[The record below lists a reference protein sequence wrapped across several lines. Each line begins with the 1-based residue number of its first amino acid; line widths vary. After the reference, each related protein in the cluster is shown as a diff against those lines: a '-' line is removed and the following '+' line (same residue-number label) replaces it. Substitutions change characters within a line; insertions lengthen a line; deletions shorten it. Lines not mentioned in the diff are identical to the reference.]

1 MSTQRVLGGMEE
13 TSEDTFGGILASD
26 GVKRD
31 SDSWDIDGID
41 CTEFLDN
48 AFVDLEHEGP
58 PVAAVDRLGKVT
70 LSDGTRALAI
80 SCRWGPT
87 EIPLIAETKAR
98 VRAGLYNTFSAALD
112 PIECEPIR
120 GTRGVRVLKS
130 TLLGASI
137 VKLPADPMAKITM
150 RSLYRGNGAAFRALP
165 RIPARS
171 IERAMARIE
180 RGQSDQRHVPIGLMS
195 EYERTAFYREQAAR
209 RTLAV
214 SLIGCANEAEQ
225 RDQRR
230 AELEQLRA
238 IGESYLARRH

>member
-80 SCRWGPT
+80 SCRWGRLRFRSSPRRKL
-87 EIPLIAETKAR
+87 E
-98 VRAGLYNTFSAALD
+98 S
-112 PIECEPIR
+112 EP
-120 GTRGVRVLKS
+120 GSTTRF
-130 TLLGASI
+130 
-137 VKLPADPMAKITM
+137 PP
-150 RSLYRGNGAAFRALP
+150 
-165 RIPARS
+165 RS
-171 IERAMARIE
+171 IRSNASRSVAP
-180 RGQSDQRHVPIGLMS
+180 V
-195 EYERTAFYREQAAR
+195 AFA
-209 RTLAV
+209 
-214 SLIGCANEAEQ
+214 S
-225 RDQRR
+225 
-230 AELEQLRA
+230 
-238 IGESYLARRH
+238 